1 LFIETRAVTRIISKM
16 KAKRTTRDR
25 EKVVVEFNP
34 SVEPRIASALLDQS
48 GKGTPVSIK
57 KIMATTDFSEFS
69 RLSIEY
75 AQALAQ
81 EFRAALS
88 LVNVVAP
95 PVKLAGTG
103 SLLLARSDDQVF
115 KIEKRH
121 LSKLAVKLSGKGKP
135 IKPISRYG
143 KAVKEITEAARE
155 EGMDLIV
162 TGTHGYTGL
171 RRVLIG
177 STAEGVVRHA
187 PCPVITVPAECAEKF
202 SGKRWAARIHKIVVP
217 IDFSETSLKALPY
230 ALEFAKRFR
239 AEVVLVHVVEPVAG
253 YGAYDYVPSP
263 AVEAEMKRAAE
274 ELLSRVQREAFPER
288 TCTEVMIRY
297 GVPFQEI
304 ARAVTHCEGD
314 LLILT
319 THGLTGFSH
328 ALLGSTA
335 ERVVRHASCPVLVV
349 RDRKADS

>member
-1 LFIETRAVTRIISKM
+1 M
-16 KAKRTTRDR
+16 KAKAGNRSR

-34 SVEPRIASALLDQS
+34 LIEPRIASALLDQS

-69 RLSIEY
+69 RLAIEY
-75 AQALAQ
+75 AQVLAQ

-95 PVKLAGTG
+95 PVKLAGTD
-103 SLLLARSDDQVF
+103 SLVLARSDDQIY

-143 KAVKEITEAARE
+143 KAVKEISEAAKE
-155 EGMDLIV
+155 EGVDLIV

-239 AEVVLVHVVEPVAG
+239 AEVLLVHVIEPMGA
-253 YGAYDYVPSP
+253 YGAFDYLPTP
-263 AVEAEMKRAAE
+263 DVETEMKRGAE
-274 ELLSRVQREAFPER
+274 ELLCRVQREAFPER
-288 TCTEVMIRY
+288 METEVMIRF

-304 ARAVTHCEGD
+304 TRAVNLSEAD
-314 LLILT
+314 LIILT

-328 ALLGSTA
+328 ALMGSTA

-349 RDRKADS
+349 RDRKAKS